1 MLSAAKLPFTDEQE
15 QAITLMM
22 EDRRKASE
30 ELFGDLLDF
39 AAGPTQGQD
48 EDRLRSAIGWMRN
61 EFLAQ
66 LQNFLTPEQN
76 IVWTR
81 FLETPIQV
89 AEAEQSRDRQQTQY
103 VRINNNA
110 FTAEDDEYVRGGGG
124 RGTEI
129 IQRGGV
135 GAFHG
140 NAELMVKDEA
150 LNARNPFASQQA
162 AVPGTRDQFRLRRA
176 GHPRPADVNG
186 LLQPQQG

>member
-1 MLSAAKLPFTDEQE
+1 
-15 QAITLMM
+15 MM

-30 ELFGDLLDF
+30 ELFGNLTDF
-39 AAGPTQGQD
+39 SAGPTQGQD

-76 IVWTR
+76 TVWSR
-81 FLETPIQV
+81 FLETPRQV
-89 AEAEQSRDRQQTQY
+89 ADAEQTRDRQETQY

-110 FTAEDDEYVRGGGG
+110 FTAEDDEYVRGGAG

-140 NAELMVKDEA
+140 NAELKIKDEA
-150 LNARNPFASQQA
+150 LNARNPLAHNKPPYQEHETSFD
-162 AVPGTRDQFRLRRA
+162 VGGPVIPRRL
-176 GHPRPADVNG
+176 
-186 LLQPQQG
+186 